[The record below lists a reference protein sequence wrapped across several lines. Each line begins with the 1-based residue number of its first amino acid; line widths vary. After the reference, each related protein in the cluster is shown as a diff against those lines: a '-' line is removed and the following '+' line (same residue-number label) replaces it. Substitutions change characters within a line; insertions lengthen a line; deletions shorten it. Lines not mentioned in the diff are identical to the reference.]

1 MSKLVE
7 LYAGEILAGNITEA
21 DVPAKLRDQVTAA
34 VNEFKTAQAATVG
47 G

>member
-21 DVPAKLRDQVTAA
+21 DVPAKLRTAVAAA
-34 VNEFKTAQAATVG
+34 VEELKTAQAAAAG
-47 G
+47 E